1 MCARDLL
8 RATGAFVATAAIG
21 AGPSAQA
28 PMPLGDVLA
37 RVAARVEQYYKRV
50 ENIICSERV
59 TAQQVDSRMSP
70 EGFARVLEYEL
81 RVERDDAADADGSA
95 DAKFVREL
103 KKVNGRVPRANDK
116 PGCFDPNPLTLD
128 PLAFL
133 LPAHRDEYAFSLA
146 GNGKGKDANALIV
159 EYRPREKGKPEIVED
174 AKKRDDCFSISLPG
188 ATRGRVWI
196 DLATFDVLRV
206 EEHLASRVDV
216 RVPFQMQTKRGLPDS
231 LVVER
236 YDSQIRYK
244 PVAFKDP
251 DETILLPES
260 ITVLAIMHGA
270 GSHRTQQEFSDYR
283 RFLTR
288 GRLVK

>member
-1 MCARDLL
+1 MWALNAIRAAALALALVAL
-8 RATGAFVATAAIG
+8 RSGGAAA
-21 AGPSAQA
+21 Q
-28 PMPLGDVLA
+28 PMPLSDVLA
-37 RVAARVEQYYKRV
+37 RVAARVDQYYRRV
-50 ENIICSERV
+50 QNIICAERV

-70 EGFARVLEYEL
+70 EGFARVLDYEL
-81 RVERDDAADADGSA
+81 RVERDEANDGDGS

-103 KKVNGRVPRANDK
+103 KKVNGREPRGNDK

-133 LPAHRDEYAFSLA
+133 LASHRDEYSFQLA
-146 GNGKGKDANALIV
+146 GTGKGKEANAVIV
-159 EYRPREKGKPEIVED
+159 EFRPLEKGKPEIVED
-174 AKKRDDCFSISLPG
+174 TKRRDECFSISLPG

-196 DLATFDVLRV
+196 DLGTFDVLRV
-206 EEHLASRVDV
+206 EERLASRIDV
-216 RVPFQMQTKRGLPDS
+216 RVPFKMQVNRGLPDT
-231 LVVER
+231 VTVER

-244 PVAFKDP
+244 PVAFTDP

-260 ITVLAIMHGA
+260 ITTIAIMHGA
-270 GSHRTQQEFSDYR
+270 GSHRTQQDFSNYR